1 VLELMGPSGTQ
12 GKGVAFFLTA
22 DTTKVN
28 WVHPTGATGSHVAAG
43 TVFPLGNA
51 PKLSV
56 DKVTGNQLQVGLFQ
70 KGGTA
75 TTLGSAPIL
84 SLALDLK
91 SATIAKGTVSLAS
104 QSGKQAVLLAADGTL
119 SPITI
124 SIGSLNA
131 Q

>member
-1 VLELMGPSGTQ
+1 
-12 GKGVAFFLTA
+12 
-22 DTTKVN
+22 VN
-28 WVHPTGATGSHVAAG
+28 WVHPSGATGSHVAPG

-70 KGGTA
+70 KGGSA
-75 TTLGSAPIL
+75 TTLGGTPIL

-91 SATIAKGTVSLAS
+91 GTTIAKGAVNLAS
-104 QSGKQAVLLAADGTL
+104 QSGKQAVLLAADGSLTPISISVGTL
-119 SPITI
+119 S
-124 SIGSLNA
+124 A